1 MSTKLEAEL
10 EECKASLN
18 ENSKKVCSDT
28 RHVLILNVLVMVGE

>member
-18 ENSKKVCSDT
+18 ENSKCAQI
-28 RHVLILNVLVMVGE
+28 HVTC